1 MADEELLQKIHGL
14 GDLDLAALLCL
25 MSREHCIISTEPESL
40 DDLVEELQL
49 VVAQT
54 FNLKSAVV
62 NCTAQTT
69 LDDFAASI
77 LLPQSPTASA
87 NSRSSSPVLTRGN
100 HQQGNNDS
108 YFHNNNRS
116 TRANHHHNNSN
127 GGGGGLR
134 ALTPLPT
141 ASYSHNQPY
150 QSGGSHTQPQIANV
164 VLARN
169 LNRAPK
175 AVQIQALEL
184 LRTRRI
190 FTRTSVQ
197 AAPKQF
203 LFIAVLGADSAGQAR
218 VTEHLNDFFYIA
230 HWHDPED
237 GFARLDDRDENNP
250 NPDTGNTN
258 NGDAGSMRDYEGDIY
273 HSSSESLSGESVVR
287 RRSLRGSMSSAQYFA
302 APSSNPYEAAPAPA
316 PAAQPSLA
324 RAATIKSA
332 KSRAQPHP
340 IRTDLPPSYPSPF
353 PNFTEGDI
361 AALATASRQVH
372 VDIEVLRYQMNIISH
387 LRMHRAVAA
396 GCGSGSGI
404 TPVATK
410 YFDQLVKSLA
420 ALHGLNYVTPALVV
434 LAAKK
439 IYLHRIRIVPPDK
452 ERSMHWGS
460 DLAAVEQLL
469 EGVGPEDVVEDVIG
483 LVAAAL

>member
-1 MADEELLQKIHGL
+1 MEDEELLQKVQGL

-25 MSREHCIISTEPESL
+25 MSREHCIVSTEPEYL

-49 VVAQT
+49 VAAQT

-87 NSRSSSPVLTRGN
+87 NSRSSSPVLTRG
-100 HQQGNNDS
+100 HPAES
-108 YFHNNNRS
+108 YFNNKLHPSHATHHRNNSNNN
-116 TRANHHHNNSN
+116 NNNN
-127 GGGGGLR
+127 GGGGGGALR
-134 ALTPLPT
+134 ALTPLST
-141 ASYSHNQPY
+141 TSYSHHHNNQQY
-150 QSGGSHTQPQIANV
+150 QPGGGGSSYTHSPQIANV

-169 LNRAPK
+169 LDRAPK

-190 FTRTSVQ
+190 FTRTNVQ

-203 LFIAVLGADSAGQAR
+203 LFVAVLGADSAGQAR
-218 VTEHLNDFFYIA
+218 VTEHLNDFFYVA

-237 GFARLDDRDENNP
+237 GFARLEEREEQDIAAGGLRRRRDTNKTDNDSVVDVDGDR
-250 NPDTGNTN
+250 
-258 NGDAGSMRDYEGDIY
+258 Y

-302 APSSNPYEAAPAPA
+302 APSSAYEPPVPKA
-316 PAAQPSLA
+316 
-324 RAATIKSA
+324 AATA
-332 KSRAQPHP
+332 RAQPQP
-340 IRTDLPPSYPSPF
+340 IRTDFTSPTSSF
-353 PNFTEGDI
+353 PCFSESDI
-361 AALATASRQVH
+361 AALAAASRQVH
-372 VDIEVLRYQMNIISH
+372 IDIEVLRYQMNIISH
-387 LRMHRAVAA
+387 LRMHRAV
-396 GCGSGSGI
+396 GSGHGSGV
-404 TPVATK
+404 TPFATK
-410 YFDQLVKSLA
+410 HFGQLMQSLA
-420 ALHGLNYVTPALVV
+420 ALHGLDYVTPALVV

-439 IYLHRIRIVPPDK
+439 IYLHRVRIVAPDR
-452 ERSMHWGS
+452 ERSIQWGS
-460 DLAAVEQLL
+460 DAAAIEQLL

-483 LVAAAL
+483 MVAAAL

>member
-1 MADEELLQKIHGL
+1 MADEELQQKIHGL

-49 VVAQT
+49 VAAQT

-100 HQQGNNDS
+100 QHQGTNNDS
-108 YFHNNNRS
+108 YFHSNLHPS
-116 TRANHHHNNSN
+116 RANHHHNNSN
-127 GGGGGLR
+127 GGAGGILR
-134 ALTPLPT
+134 ALTPLSAT
-141 ASYSHNQPY
+141 SYSNTNNNHNATY
-150 QSGGSHTQPQIANV
+150 QPQIANV
-164 VLARN
+164 VLARD
-169 LNRAPK
+169 LDRAPK

-190 FTRTSVQ
+190 FTHTSVQ

-203 LFIAVLGADSAGQAR
+203 LFVAVLGADSAGQAR
-218 VTEHLNDFFYIA
+218 VTEHLNDFFYVA

-237 GFARLDDRDENNP
+237 GFARLEEREDEE
-250 NPDTGNTN
+250 DTTKVELPGGAN
-258 NGDAGSMRDYEGDIY
+258 DAGSMRDYEGDRY

-287 RRSLRGSMSSAQYFA
+287 RWSLRGSMSSAQYFA
-302 APSSNPYEAAPAPA
+302 APSSAYEPLPKSIPPKPATATTATTATRVP
-316 PAAQPSLA
+316 PLQPL
-324 RAATIKSA
+324 
-332 KSRAQPHP
+332 
-340 IRTDLPPSYPSPF
+340 RTDFSPF
-353 PNFTEGDI
+353 FTETDI

-387 LRMHRAVAA
+387 LRMHRAVAT
-396 GCGSGSGI
+396 GGSGGGSGSGSGSGI

-410 YFDQLVKSLA
+410 HFGQLVQSLA
-420 ALHGLNYVTPALVV
+420 ALHGLDYATPALVV

-439 IYLHRIRIVPPDK
+439 IYLHRIRIVAPAK
-452 ERSMHWGS
+452 ERSMQWGS

-483 LVAAAL
+483 MVASAL

>member
-1 MADEELLQKIHGL
+1 MADEELQQKIHGL

-25 MSREHCIISTEPESL
+25 MSREHCIVSTEPESL

-49 VVAQT
+49 VVSQT
-54 FNLKSAVV
+54 FGLKSAVV

-87 NSRSSSPVLTRGN
+87 DSRSSSPVLTRGN
-100 HQQGNNDS
+100 HQQANNDS
-108 YFHNNNRS
+108 YFHNNLHPS
-116 TRANHHHNNSN
+116 RANHRHNNSN
-127 GGGGGLR
+127 GGGALR
-134 ALTPLPT
+134 ALTPLSAT
-141 ASYSHNQPY
+141 SYSHNQPH
-150 QSGGSHTQPQIANV
+150 QPGGGLHTQPQIANV
-164 VLARN
+164 VLARD
-169 LNRAPK
+169 LDRAPK

-203 LFIAVLGADSAGQAR
+203 LFLAVLGADSAGQAR

-237 GFARLDDRDENNP
+237 GFVRLDEREDAMMS
-250 NPDTGNTN
+250 TAGGG
-258 NGDAGSMRDYEGDIY
+258 GDAGSIRDYEGDKY

-302 APSSNPYEAAPAPA
+302 ASSSAYEPPTPKAA
-316 PAAQPSLA
+316 
-324 RAATIKSA
+324 AATPKATTIN
-332 KSRAQPHP
+332 RTPLQPL
-340 IRTDLPPSYPSPF
+340 RTDFNNNPPPSPF
-353 PNFTEGDI
+353 PYFNESDI
-361 AALATASRQVH
+361 AALATAGRQVH

-396 GCGSGSGI
+396 GTGGGGNGV
-404 TPVATK
+404 TPAATK
-410 YFDQLVKSLA
+410 HLDQLTKSLA
-420 ALHGLNYVTPALVV
+420 ALHGLDYVTPALVV

-439 IYLHRIRIVPPDK
+439 IYLHRVRIVAPAK
-452 ERSMHWGS
+452 ERSMQWGS

-469 EGVGPEDVVEDVIG
+469 DGVGPEDVVEDVIG
-483 LVAAAL
+483 MVAAAL